1 MLSCCVHNDF
11 VWSIKGCLM
20 FFDWTCFRILYGQ
33 WLLCSV
39 VTIEYCLDYYY
50 SGTIKVFK
58 LVFYFLCWGI
68 QTYLRGDMIFVLMH
82 LLTPFFGRKC
92 SWCSSSSA
100 EVVVLVVILA
110 FQFSWCTLVNVDKIN
125 VCLIK
130 LGLCSC
136 ASGVNTR
143 QPLLPRRQ
151 SDSRPADGESRRF
164 VFYV

>member
-11 VWSIKGCLM
+11 VWSIKGCLVV
-20 FFDWTCFRILYGQ
+20 FDWTCPGIFYGQ
-33 WLLCSV
+33 WLLC
-39 VTIEYCLDYYY
+39 CDHRML
-50 SGTIKVFK
+50 SGLLLQWNYKSFR
-58 LVFYFLCWGI
+58 LVFYFLCWDI
-68 QTYLRGDMIFVLMH
+68 HTYLRGDMIFVFWRH
-82 LLTPFFGRKC
+82 FFRKC
-92 SWCSSSSA
+92 SWGSSSSA

-110 FQFSWCTLVNVDKIN
+110 FQFSWCTVVNVDKIN

-136 ASGVNTR
+136 ASGVNMR